1 MTDPR
6 ITSARDGAI
15 LTVTI
20 DRAAKRNC
28 LDLAMWRALRA
39 AFEAADAEE
48 SLACVVVRGAGEAA
62 FSAGADV
69 VAFATE
75 RGTEER
81 ERAYD
86 AELHA
91 AFQAIRLCRHPT
103 VAAISGW
110 CMGGGAGIATMCD
123 FRVAGEGARIGI
135 PARNLG
141 IWYQHAEL
149 DPILQ
154 MAGYAVAC
162 EMLIEGRVFSG
173 REAYEKG
180 LVSRVVPDAAVFEE
194 AAALARRI
202 AEGAPLSNRFHKRAL
217 QALRGPLP
225 VSAAEREAA
234 LGFARTAD
242 FREAVAAFAE
252 KRRPVFRGR

>member
-1 MTDPR
+1 MSDPR

-15 LTVTI
+15 LSVTI
-20 DRAAKRNC
+20 DRAEKRNC

-39 AFEAADAEE
+39 AFEAADADE
-48 SLACVVVRGAGEAA
+48 SLACMLVRGAGEAA

-81 ERAYD
+81 EGIYAS
-86 AELHA
+86 ELHA

-103 VAAISGW
+103 IAAISGW

-141 IWYQHAEL
+141 IWYQHDEL

-194 AAALARRI
+194 AAALALRI

-217 QALRGPLP
+217 QGLRGALP

-234 LGFARTAD
+234 LGFARTED
-242 FREAVAAFAE
+242 FREAVRAFAE
-252 KRRPVFRGR
+252 KRRPIFRGR